1 MSTTSWV
8 AGSEH
13 EPEVLANLGT
23 ALRGL
28 GYELHDSWDGV
39 GGSQDIAHWEVA
51 GPLGSLTIEC
61 ETYIGVTVEGPTALV
76 AELRRAFKLPGD
88 RRDQIA

>member
-8 AGSEH
+8 AGSEYK
-13 EPEVLANLGT
+13 PEVLAKLG
-23 ALRGL
+23 AAMRSL

-39 GGSQDIAHWEVA
+39 AGSQDIAHWEVM
-51 GPLGSLTIEC
+51 GPRGLLTIES

-76 AELRRAFKLPGD
+76 AELRRAFELTTG
-88 RRDQIA
+88 RRD